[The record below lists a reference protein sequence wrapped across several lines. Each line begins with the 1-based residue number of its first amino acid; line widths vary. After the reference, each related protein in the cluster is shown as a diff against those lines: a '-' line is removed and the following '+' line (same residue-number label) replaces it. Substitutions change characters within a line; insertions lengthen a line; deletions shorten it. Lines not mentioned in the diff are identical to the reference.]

1 MLIIVI
7 TLIIL
12 GLFSLIVAGIGM
24 LRLPDVFTRSHA
36 LSITDTLGI
45 GFVLVGLALYQGWTP
60 GAVKTLLIL
69 ALLLHLN
76 PAISHAVVRA
86 ALRAGLKP
94 WTRNTKEEK

>member
-1 MLIIVI
+1 MLITVI

-12 GLFSLIVAGIGM
+12 GLIFLIVAAIGM

-45 GFVLVGLALYQGWTP
+45 GFVLAGLAFYQGWTS
-60 GAVKTLLIL
+60 GAIKTILIL
-69 ALLLHLN
+69 VLLLHLN

-94 WTRNTKEEK
+94 WSRNPKEEK